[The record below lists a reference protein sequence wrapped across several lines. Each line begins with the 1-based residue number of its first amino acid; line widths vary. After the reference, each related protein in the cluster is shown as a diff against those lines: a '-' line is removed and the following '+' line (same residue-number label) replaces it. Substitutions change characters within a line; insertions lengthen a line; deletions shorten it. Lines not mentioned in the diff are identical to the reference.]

1 MQMDLRPFTDA
12 ASNRRCERERVDACY
27 PNSGQLADGTVLTT
41 WYSNLFGK
49 FYLALLRYRPEDL

>member
-1 MQMDLRPFTDA
+1 MRHRIGVA
-12 ASNRRCERERVDACY
+12 NGSSVDACC

-49 FYLALLRYRPEDL
+49 FYIALLRYRPEDI